1 MGSMKNQFGILR
13 TFLVILLFVQGGTLF
28 GLDGSE
34 RSENE
39 NQTADP
45 PPVFSRTVLIPS
57 ANESAVSER
66 PAPPSKAKA
75 FFLSFLL
82 PGAGEYYAGS
92 KKMAKFFLGTEV
104 LLWSAYVS
112 FRMYGNWKKS
122 DYELFAV
129 SHAGIQP
136 AGKNYDYYVAMENYN
151 SLREYNEAKLRQR
164 NLADL
169 YPEDE
174 QHDWQ
179 WDSKDSRRKFGTLRV
194 ASDRAYNRSLFVI
207 GGIFINHLISGIDA
221 LRLARKEEKKY
232 NRDLRVGV
240 AGLPEGGMVL
250 SLWKVF

>member
-1 MGSMKNQFGILR
+1 MKNQFRMVRI
-13 TFLVILLFVQGGTLF
+13 FLVVLLFTQGILF

-39 NQTADP
+39 NRTTETN
-45 PPVFSRTVLIPS
+45 PVFSRTALIPT
-57 ANESAVSER
+57 ANESAVSEQ

-92 KKMAKFFLGTEV
+92 KKMAKIFLGTEV
-104 LLWSAYVS
+104 LLWSTYFS
-112 FRMYGNWKKS
+112 FRIYGNWKKS
-122 DYELFAV
+122 DYELYAV

-136 AGKNYDYYVAMENYN
+136 AGKDHKYYVAMENYN

-174 QHDWQ
+174 QHSWQ
-179 WDSKDSRRKFGTLRV
+179 WDNKDSRRTFGTLRV

-207 GGIFINHLISGIDA
+207 GGVLINHLISGIDA
-221 LRLARKEEKKY
+221 LRLAKKEESRH
-232 NRDLRVGV
+232 NQNIQVGV

-250 SLWKVF
+250 SVWKVFE